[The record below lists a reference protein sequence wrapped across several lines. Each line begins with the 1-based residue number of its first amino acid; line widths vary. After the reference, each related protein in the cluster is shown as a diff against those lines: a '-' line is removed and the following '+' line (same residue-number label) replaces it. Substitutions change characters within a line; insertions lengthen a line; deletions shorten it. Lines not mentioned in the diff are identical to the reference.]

1 MLLLLCI
8 SVFTLEQDVVHWW
21 WSWLVMVKKEDAGG
35 FYFLFFIFIF
45 IFFCFILKRKKK
57 KRKKKKTCRPCRAL
71 EIRTASLIQ
80 RHTRPRTIST
90 EERSLASL
98 ESHSANAFLRLNL
111 RFERRVGHTGLG
123 TYEGAL
129 SRARSWCEVL
139 KRLSSGTSGMQAN
152 QWDYT
157 IVTDLWLKNFF
168 FSSRKFN
175 VFCYVWFKVLDRST
189 IKKKD
194 I

>member
-1 MLLLLCI
+1 MELTGDGQERGC
-8 SVFTLEQDVVHWW
+8 WR
-21 WSWLVMVKKEDAGG
+21 
-35 FYFLFFIFIF
+35 FLFFIFYFYIYIF
-45 IFFCFILKRKKK
+45 LFYLETEKKK
-57 KRKKKKTCRPCRAL
+57 KKKKKTCRPCRAL

-80 RHTRPRTIST
+80 RNTRPRTINT
-90 EERSLASL
+90 EERPLALL
-98 ESHSANAFLRLNL
+98 ESHSANVFLWLNL

-157 IVTDLWLKNFF
+157 IVTDLWLKKCL
-168 FSSRKFN
+168 FSSRKSN

-189 IKKKD
+189 IKKKRY
-194 I
+194 IKKRKKKGKLI